1 MIVEPM
7 VSRPRFEDYREHF
20 KKYLIME
27 RENGIIQVR
36 MHYEGGEVKWNMA
49 LHNALAQAWHVIGND
64 PENEVMI
71 FTSTGSNWIVE
82 VHEDMH
88 EREEQGKIG
97 YDEQMY
103 DSSKLVENLIFDL
116 DIPTIAA
123 VNGPG
128 LHTEIAL
135 MCDLTLCADHAV
147 FNDGHFL
154 AGWVPGD
161 GQLLAFQGLIGL
173 KRASYY
179 MYTDKTIDAQT
190 ALEWGMVNEVLPL
203 EKLLPRAWEIAEYIM
218 QRPRPIRRL
227 TSLLLKRPW
236 QRLVMDDFRMH
247 MAYEFYGQKEVNG
260 WHDMGPITAA
270 LKEKRK

>member
-7 VSRPRFEDYREHF
+7 VSRPKFEEYREHF

-103 DSSKLVENLIFDL
+103 DSSKLVENLQKIKK
-116 DIPTIAA
+116 IKP
-123 VNGPG
+123 
-128 LHTEIAL
+128 
-135 MCDLTLCADHAV
+135 
-147 FNDGHFL
+147 NDP
-154 AGWVPGD
+154 VINPGD
-161 GQLLAFQGLIGL
+161 EYVIKKNTKAIVIPFNKIYQGN
-173 KRASYY
+173 S
-179 MYTDKTIDAQT
+179 
-190 ALEWGMVNEVLPL
+190 
-203 EKLLPRAWEIAEYIM
+203 
-218 QRPRPIRRL
+218 
-227 TSLLLKRPW
+227 
-236 QRLVMDDFRMH
+236 
-247 MAYEFYGQKEVNG
+247 NG
-260 WHDMGPITAA
+260 RS
-270 LKEKRK
+270 KKS